1 MISPDT
7 QTFVSTTTRRSNLG
21 HRCRDVALDAGRGR
35 LHAPGDASATV
46 EQRVEALLPL
56 VSRDLANAVVG
67 EPVVNR
73 LPHEGGDGFATA
85 LAHRAECSELLL
97 IEVDVVGG
105 AARVVSATRTPFRHE
120 GGVAVMAHMRRD
132 TANRVRIA
140 APPGAAPECSTTSGA
155 RFPIAT
161 AWRSRGTTARWPEET
176 RV

>member
-1 MISPDT
+1 MIRPDT

-73 LPHEGGDGFATA
+73 LPHEGGDGFA
-85 LAHRAECSELLL
+85 
-97 IEVDVVGG
+97 

-161 AWRSRGTTARWPEET
+161 AWRSRGTTTRWPEET